1 MPVWGR
7 VFERILLP
15 ISKQIKIKR
24 QKPRKEERL
33 RMSEDTFPRAGNP
46 NFMNQAG

>member
-1 MPVWGR
+1 LSGFFCRYPNK
-7 VFERILLP
+7 LY
-15 ISKQIKIKR
+15 KKKR